1 MWKKLLIVLIALTG
15 TFTVGY
21 AYYNLSLDAATTP
34 FQLPKGAKVVLG
46 TYNGNEIVW
55 DIGNN
60 DNNGSYVLMSSKPI
74 TTMGTYDSSVPVST
88 TLLTGSAR
96 ENYCLKFVRSG
107 AHVTTYCPI
116 APLEREIAKISLTS
130 QATNAVSRLPFLPS
144 VAEIK
149 NGGSLNLTLND
160 RAYSSGAN
168 YYVKGYFTIPLY
180 NSGFYGNFYFQPFQY
195 AVDVAISVDYYDVDT
210 GGYLSRNEK
219 MGSDY
224 VRGWSYNGEP
234 IIQQPL
240 RPFATVERSKI
251 MFAANT
257 SYTDGSWHSYTID
270 TANLNKNNEL
280 NPNKLRIQSSLT
292 ASLLDIKRNNHS
304 TQKVVKNQS
313 VDLSVNANTGIN
325 TKMSVI
331 LYDDAGTQIQY
342 YKLGSNT
349 LSGTN
354 NYTVDLTS
362 IPVGKY
368 QVAVINEEY
377 DASSNLPVESSAIS
391 DLMPLEIVEP
401 HKLTYTKTPQSG
413 ATTGDYEFS
422 KNVNAGQA
430 VGKITVNPQG
440 VMPLTY
446 TIEANGDNTYQN
458 FEIDGLSSGT
468 SSSTSLNVKI
478 KSGAPDLVNGG
489 LKAGNYKFCITAVD
503 ANGDPVD
510 TSGNP
515 TEKVCTSFTV
525 EKTNLA
531 VAFHDPAMT
540 TKSIANAATV
550 WNETATATPSNG
562 TKITYTKVGGDI
574 SMINI
579 DPDTGAITY
588 NGGKA
593 FGKVKIRATVDDDPA
608 SGEDNYNPAYVE
620 KEIVI
625 YREVDGVVT
634 PDPASSDTTIP
645 TFSASDTNIKTGG
658 TIGKIQGSLG
668 TPDTIGGSTTTYSYT
683 IKPDPTSDGSMFQVN
698 ASTGVIKA
706 NANLG
711 VDTYNFVIIVSDKWS
726 SKEIAVTVNVGMA
739 PAENLKFYQS
749 PTSNT
754 IITTKSA
761 ALTDTGVTVF
771 ATVKVTLR
779 HSINS
784 IINHSFYAK

>member
-1 MWKKLLIVLIALTG
+1 MKKTAVTVLCLISSLLVLYMYCNNDIISTLYAQSAP
-15 TFTVGY
+15 TF
-21 AYYNLSLDAATTP
+21 S
-34 FQLPKGAKVVLG
+34 LPKGSKVVLG
-46 TYNGNEIVW
+46 KYNNKEIVW

-60 DNNGSYVLMSSKPI
+60 NNNGSYVLMSSKPI

-88 TLLTGSAR
+88 TPLTGSAR
-96 ENYCLKFVRSG
+96 ENYCLKFARSG

-160 RAYSSGAN
+160 RAYSSGVN
-168 YYVKGYFTIPLY
+168 YYVKGYLTIPLY

-195 AVDVAISVDYYDVDT
+195 ATDVAISMDNYDVDA
-210 GGYLSRNEK
+210 GGYLSRDEK
-219 MGSDY
+219 LGNDY
-224 VRGWSYNGEP
+224 VRGWSHNGEP

-251 MFAANT
+251 MFAANS

-313 VDLSVNANTGIN
+313 VDLSVNANVGTN

-349 LSGTN
+349 QSGTN

-401 HKLTYTKTPQSG
+401 HKITYTKTPQSG
-413 ATTGDYEFS
+413 ASAGNDYEFS
-422 KNVNAGQA
+422 KNVNASQT

-446 TIEANGDNTYQN
+446 TIETNGDNTYQN
-458 FEIDGLSSGT
+458 FEIDGLNSSGA
-468 SSSTSLNVKI
+468 SSSSSLNVKI
-478 KSGAPDLVNGG
+478 KSNAPDLVNGG
-489 LKAGNYKFCITAVD
+489 LKAGAYKFCVSAVD
-503 ANGDPVD
+503 ANGDP
-510 TSGNP
+510 TSV
-515 TEKVCTSFTV
+515 TTDSKVCTSFTV
-525 EKTNLA
+525 EKT
-531 VAFHDPAMT
+531 
-540 TKSIANAATV
+540 
-550 WNETATATPSNG
+550 
-562 TKITYTKVGGDI
+562 
-574 SMINI
+574 
-579 DPDTGAITY
+579 
-588 NGGKA
+588 
-593 FGKVKIRATVDDDPA
+593 
-608 SGEDNYNPAYVE
+608 
-620 KEIVI
+620 
-625 YREVDGVVT
+625 
-634 PDPASSDTTIP
+634 
-645 TFSASDTNIKTGG
+645 
-658 TIGKIQGSLG
+658 
-668 TPDTIGGSTTTYSYT
+668 
-683 IKPDPTSDGSMFQVN
+683 
-698 ASTGVIKA
+698 
-706 NANLG
+706 
-711 VDTYNFVIIVSDKWS
+711 
-726 SKEIAVTVNVGMA
+726 
-739 PAENLKFYQS
+739 
-749 PTSNT
+749 
-754 IITTKSA
+754 
-761 ALTDTGVTVF
+761 
-771 ATVKVTLR
+771 
-779 HSINS
+779 
-784 IINHSFYAK
+784 